1 MRAFRN
7 VVAYMGFGFYWAWI
21 FVSFNSV
28 GSLGQDLSIDA
39 LASSHLASSVAAILP
54 LLAVF
59 LLRGKIE
66 ALPHRALF
74 ALVVSSSVLASVSTA
89 CMQAFFAQPIMYAA
103 AAASAGLFVVGP
115 MLAWGVVYGS
125 LDAKNAV
132 SAPLFRSRLRGLFIS
147 LHRLCHGP
155 SPLWLRRRCPSLP
168 DLAHARAFPEA
179 RIALSGGKAAFP
191 KSLLLIRPSPSEP
204 WLGLR
209 W

>member
-7 VVAYMGFGFYWAWI
+7 IVAYMGFGFYWAWI

-28 GSLGQDLSIDA
+28 GSLGQNLSIDA
-39 LASSHLASSVAAILP
+39 LTSSHLASSVAAILP
-54 LLAVF
+54 LLAAF

-66 ALPHRALF
+66 ALPRFRQHACRRFSLSRLCMRPRRLRRACLLS
-74 ALVVSSSVLASVSTA
+74 ALCWHGAL
-89 CMQAFFAQPIMYAA
+89 CMARSMPKMR
-103 AAASAGLFVVGP
+103 L
-115 MLAWGVVYGS
+115 
-125 LDAKNAV
+125 
-132 SAPLFRSRLRGLFIS
+132 SAPLFRSRLQGLFIS
-147 LHRLCHGP
+147 PHRLCRGP
-155 SPLWLRRRCPSLP
+155 SPLWLQRHCPSLP

-179 RIALSGGKAAFP
+179 RIALSVGKAAFP

>member
-7 VVAYMGFGFYWAWI
+7 IVAYMGFGFYWAWI

-28 GSLGQDLSIDA
+28 GSLGQNLSIDA
-39 LASSHLASSVAAILP
+39 LTSSHLASSVAAILP
-54 LLAVF
+54 LLAAF

-74 ALVVSSSVLASVSTA
+74 ALVVSSSALASFSTA
-89 CMQAFFAQPIMYAA
+89 CMRFSLSRLCMRPRRLRRACLL
-103 AAASAGLFVVGP
+103 SALCWHGALCMARSMP
-115 MLAWGVVYGS
+115 KMRL
-125 LDAKNAV
+125 
-132 SAPLFRSRLRGLFIS
+132 SAPLFRSRLQGLFIS
-147 LHRLCHGP
+147 PHRLCRGP
-155 SPLWLRRRCPSLP
+155 SPLWLQRHCPSLP

-179 RIALSGGKAAFP
+179 RIALSVGKAAFP

-209 W
+209 